1 MLFGRFHIVVFR
13 EKRGRTRKIQLKGW
27 MLLGIGLFLVLLFL
41 GNLVLLRT
49 YLGTGT
55 LERSLSLTDKSAN
68 EQKSQLLNLSQ
79 KLVTLQKDVSRIRD
93 FDSKLRVMINLEQE
107 NVMSVASKGGPSQ
120 DLAKGYLPLYRQE
133 LLARKMNEFLRQL
146 SVESRLEEVRQQEI
160 IQRMRAS
167 RDVLDATPSVWP
179 AGGWITSTFGWRVSP
194 FTTKREFHKGLDI
207 SAPPGTP
214 IYAPARGVVAFIERD
229 AAYGLVLNITHG
241 TGLVTRYAHLQRVGN
256 IKPGQ
261 VVQRGEIIA
270 YIGDS
275 GRSTGP
281 HLHYEVRI
289 SGVPVNPMRYIL
301 N

>member
-1 MLFGRFHIVVFR
+1 MFFGRFHIVVFR
-13 EKRGRTRKIQLKGW
+13 EKRGKARKLQFKGW
-27 MLLGIGLFLVLLFL
+27 MLMGLGLVLALL
-41 GNLVLLRT
+41 VAGNVVLLKN
-49 YLGTGT
+49 YASSGS
-55 LERSLSLTDKSAN
+55 LEKSLSLTEKSAH

-107 NVMSVASKGGPSQ
+107 NIMSVAPRGGPGQ

-146 SVESRLEEVRQQEI
+146 SVEARMEEVRQQEI
-160 IQRMRAS
+160 IQRLRAN
-167 RDVLDATPSVWP
+167 RDVLEATPSVWP
-179 AGGWITSTFGWRVSP
+179 TGGWVTSGFGWRVSP
-194 FTTKREFHKGLDI
+194 FTGKREFHKGLDI
-207 SAPPGTP
+207 SAPAGTP
-214 IYAPARGVVAFIERD
+214 IYAPSRGVVAFIERD
-229 AAYGLVLNITHG
+229 PAYGLVLNLTHG
-241 TGLVTRYAHLQRVGN
+241 TGLVSSYAHLQRVSV
-256 IKPGQ
+256 KPGQ
-261 VVQRGEIIA
+261 SVQRGEVVA

-289 SGVPVNPMRYIL
+289 SGIPVNPMRYIL